1 MKEIDELYCYK
12 WYKDMYIRD
21 GFSDEESS
29 KRAKIDLNYQKSLYA
44 MCEVFGVEE
53 DK

>member
-1 MKEIDELYCYK
+1 MEEIDELYCYK

-21 GFSDEESS
+21 GYDNEEASI
-29 KRAKIDLNYQKSLYA
+29 RAKIDLDYQKSLFA
-44 MCEVFGVEE
+44 MCKVFGIKE